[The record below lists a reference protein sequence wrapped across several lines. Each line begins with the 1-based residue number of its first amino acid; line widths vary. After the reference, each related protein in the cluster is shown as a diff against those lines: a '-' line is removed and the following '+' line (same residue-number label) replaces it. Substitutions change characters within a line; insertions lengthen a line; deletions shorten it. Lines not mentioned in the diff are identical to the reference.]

1 MEMKNELP
9 FIISK
14 FLDFIEHG
22 NGRTPA
28 GLLNL
33 GKHQIMHRRP
43 IPIPWGSDKGVTSLA
58 GIHPAISVSIET
70 KLCSEHRCVSRSY
83 VCCGVSFARNFY
95 LGELLG
101 FISSEKTGADRLA

>member
-43 IPIPWGSDKGVTSLA
+43 IPIPWGSDKGVTGLA

-83 VCCGVSFARNFY
+83 VCCGVSFCEKFFTWESY
-95 LGELLG
+95 WV
-101 FISSEKTGADRLA
+101 SSAAKKQEQIV